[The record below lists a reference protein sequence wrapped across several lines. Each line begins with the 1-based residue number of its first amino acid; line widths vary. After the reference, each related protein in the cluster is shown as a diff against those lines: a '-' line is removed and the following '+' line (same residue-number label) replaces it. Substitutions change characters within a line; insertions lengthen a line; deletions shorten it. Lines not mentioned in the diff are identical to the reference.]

1 MLKEKKINSID
12 VIGIAKEK
20 KRDVRFDK
28 VYDKNGIVDF
38 EKNDKCFFFSKNLE
52 MKHID
57 LLFPLIRK
65 EEEERSD
72 LHHLITLTE

>member
-1 MLKEKKINSID
+1 M
-12 VIGIAKEK
+12 IGIAKGK
-20 KRDVRFDK
+20 KKDVRFDK
-28 VYDKNGIVDF
+28 VYDKNGIVDL
-38 EKNDKCFFFSKNLE
+38 KKMISVSFFSKNLE

-57 LLFPLIRK
+57 LLFPLIKK

>member
-1 MLKEKKINSID
+1 M
-12 VIGIAKEK
+12 IGIAKGK
-20 KRDVRFDK
+20 KGMFDLIK
-28 VYDKNGIVDF
+28 FMTKTVLKILKKMISVS
-38 EKNDKCFFFSKNLE
+38 FSPKNLE

>member
-12 VIGIAKEK
+12 VIGIAKGK

-38 EKNDKCFFFSKNLE
+38 EKNDKCFFFLQKLRDEAHRFAVSTPSEK
-52 MKHID
+52 KKKKDQI
-57 LLFPLIRK
+57 FI
-65 EEEERSD
+65 
-72 LHHLITLTE
+72 I